1 MKSANELKQLLY
13 EIDRKGYP
21 AYKGTKGSYRFS
33 NYVLCIEHVQGDPF
47 ASPSKLHVQVS
58 GSVAGYDKELFDLPH
73 KKLALEDYLI
83 RRFGKWVEKYSF
95 QAKGSGKSGMISVTR
110 CGQEILKRSACEI
123 DEKSGDVKVRFEVGF
138 PANGRSIQS
147 KELIKILFEFLP
159 KCVEGALLF
168 NNQDKNAVKKAVDLS
183 EDQYAIRQ
191 HMKEQGL
198 IAFVADGAILP
209 RESGISSKPMKQAVA
224 FRSPDSMRVSMKLPH
239 KGEIT
244 GMGIR
249 AGITLIVGGGYH
261 GKSTLLKA
269 LEMGVYPHIS
279 GDGREYVVTEGEA
292 VKIRAEDGRSI
303 KCTDISMFINH
314 LPNGK
319 DTK

>member
-110 CGQEILKRSACEI
+110 LS
-123 DEKSGDVKVRFEVGF
+123 
-138 PANGRSIQS
+138 
-147 KELIKILFEFLP
+147 LI
-159 KCVEGALLF
+159 
-168 NNQDKNAVKKAVDLS
+168 
-183 EDQYAIRQ
+183 
-191 HMKEQGL
+191 
-198 IAFVADGAILP
+198 
-209 RESGISSKPMKQAVA
+209 
-224 FRSPDSMRVSMKLPH
+224 
-239 KGEIT
+239 
-244 GMGIR
+244 
-249 AGITLIVGGGYH
+249 
-261 GKSTLLKA
+261 
-269 LEMGVYPHIS
+269 HI
-279 GDGREYVVTEGEA
+279 
-292 VKIRAEDGRSI
+292 
-303 KCTDISMFINH
+303 
-314 LPNGK
+314 
-319 DTK
+319 

>member
-1 MKSANELKQLLY
+1 M
-13 EIDRKGYP
+13 
-21 AYKGTKGSYRFS
+21 
-33 NYVLCIEHVQGDPF
+33 
-47 ASPSKLHVQVS
+47 
-58 GSVAGYDKELFDLPH
+58 AGYDKELFDLPH

-168 NNQDKNAVKKAVDLS
+168 KNQDKNAVKKAVDLS

-191 HMKEQGL
+191 HMKE
-198 IAFVADGAILP
+198 
-209 RESGISSKPMKQAVA
+209 R
-224 FRSPDSMRVSMKLPH
+224 
-239 KGEIT
+239 
-244 GMGIR
+244 
-249 AGITLIVGGGYH
+249 
-261 GKSTLLKA
+261 
-269 LEMGVYPHIS
+269 
-279 GDGREYVVTEGEA
+279 
-292 VKIRAEDGRSI
+292 
-303 KCTDISMFINH
+303 N
-314 LPNGK
+314 
-319 DTK
+319 